1 MIRRTICALLLSLVS
16 VESLHAQEKP
26 AAGGTDKK
34 AEPAKGESALPADVQ
49 NFYGQVTATV
59 VSVDLAKAEM
69 KVKVV
74 SAKAEPDKSKA
85 PKPDALTGMTI
96 NVTPLLKKGTN
107 DKDALDE
114 NSVAYIKGAKAGD
127 SVTISVRASSK
138 SVDFR
143 LLKVPTAGHS

>member
-1 MIRRTICALLLSLVS
+1 MIRRTICGALLLSLVS
-16 VESLHAQEKP
+16 VESLSAQEKP
-26 AAGGTDKK
+26 AAGGAAK
-34 AEPAKGESALPADVQ
+34 AEPARGESTLPVDVQ

-74 SAKAEPDKSKA
+74 SAKAEPEKNKA

-96 NVTPLLKKGTN
+96 NVTPLLKKGAGG
-107 DKDALDE
+107 KDALDE
-114 NSVAYIKGAKAGD
+114 TSVAYIKGAKAGD

-138 SVDFR
+138 GVDFR